1 MSFKQKLLERKAKP
15 VFLTLEVEGVG
26 EMDFQVGSIT
36 LGQLINH
43 TKTYPSLNSLIN
55 GIKLDEGDAE
65 DNLEKMMEVLE
76 AFNVIVALAVQF
88 KDGKNWVAFSLDA
101 ETENALIPG
110 EVLPQATLL
119 ELGQAVVKNF
129 RAGR

>member
-1 MSFKQKLLERKAKP
+1 MSIKSKLLERKAKP

-26 EMDFQVGSIT
+26 EMEFQVGSIT

-55 GIKLDEGDAE
+55 GVKLDEGDPDE
-65 DNLEKMMEVLE
+65 NLEKMMEILE
-76 AFNVIVALAVQF
+76 AFNVIVAMAVTF
-88 KDGKNWVAFSLDA
+88 KDGKQWVKFSVDS
-101 ETENALIPG
+101 EDENAIIPG